1 MIRGGS
7 SFENDEHTSL
17 VQRQPSAETV
27 SPPLQAL
34 VRFWW
39 IVAAGLVAAILV
51 ALVVAGRQPSAVYT
65 ASENV
70 LVTSPSAPYLRTV
83 QTGTGPAAKTKQPAA
98 GTTTAVDTL
107 SLVNAANL
115 YPLLIQS
122 DAIARLRESLY
133 GPAPGTLSAVA
144 LASSTNTFGVYHPS
158 PLPVITVKATA
169 HRPAA
174 AEKLAVDTV
183 KAFGVWIL
191 GQQKAAAIPENQRIA
206 IERLGVRVHSTGG
219 SSSGLPLFAGL
230 VVLLGFCGLA
240 VVADRLRP
248 RRAAAVEES
257 APARPHRHVA

>member
-1 MIRGGS
+1 M
-7 SFENDEHTSL
+7 
-17 VQRQPSAETV
+17 
-27 SPPLQAL
+27 SPTLHAL

-39 IVAAGLVAAILV
+39 IVAAGVVAAILV
-51 ALVVAGRQPSAVYT
+51 ALVVAGRQPSALYT

-83 QTGTGPAAKTKQPAA
+83 QTGRPAPAPAAKTKQPA
-98 GTTTAVDTL
+98 TTVTTSTDTQ

-133 GPAPGTLSAVA
+133 GPAPGTLTADA
-144 LASSTNTFGVYHPS
+144 LASSTNTYGVYHPS
-158 PLPVITVKATA
+158 PLPVITVKAAA
-169 HRPAA
+169 HRSAA
-174 AEKLAVDTV
+174 AAKLAVDTV
-183 KAFGVWIL
+183 KAFSVWIRR
-191 GQQKAAAIPENQRIA
+191 QQQASGIPASQRIA
-206 IERLGVRVHSTGG
+206 IQRLGVRVRSSGG

-248 RRAAAVEES
+248 PRSAVPVEES

>member
-1 MIRGGS
+1 M
-7 SFENDEHTSL
+7 
-17 VQRQPSAETV
+17 
-27 SPPLQAL
+27 SPILHAL

-39 IVAAGLVAAILV
+39 IVAAGLVAAVLV
-51 ALVVAGRQPSAVYT
+51 AVAVVAQQPSPLYT

-83 QTGTGPAAKTKQPAA
+83 PSATKTKQPATSAA
-98 GTTTAVDTL
+98 GTIDTQ

-115 YPLLIQS
+115 YPQLIQS
-122 DAIARLRESLY
+122 DATARLRESLY

-158 PLPVITVKATA
+158 PLPVITVKASSHT
-169 HRPAA
+169 PAA
-174 AEKLAVDTV
+174 AEKLSVDTV
-183 KAFGVWIL
+183 KAFSIWIL
-191 GQQKAAAIPENQRIA
+191 GQQKASGIPPSQRIA
-206 IERLGVRVHSTGG
+206 IDRLGVRVRSSGG
-219 SSSGLPLFAGL
+219 RSAGLPLFAGL

-248 RRAAAVEES
+248 RPAAAAEDS

>member
-1 MIRGGS
+1 M
-7 SFENDEHTSL
+7 
-17 VQRQPSAETV
+17 
-27 SPPLQAL
+27 SPTLQAL
-34 VRFWW
+34 ARFWW
-39 IVAAGLVAAILV
+39 IVALGLVAGV
-51 ALVVAGRQPSAVYT
+51 AAAVIVVERQPSAVYT

-70 LVTSPSAPYLRTV
+70 LVTSAAAPYLRTV
-83 QTGTGPAAKTKQPAA
+83 QTGQAAQTPAAKTKTKTPV
-98 GTTTAVDTL
+98 TSSTSPTDTQ

-133 GPAPGTLSAVA
+133 GPAPGTLSATA
-144 LASSTNTFGVYHPS
+144 LASSTNTYGVYHPS
-158 PLPVITVKATA
+158 PLPVITVKAGA

-183 KAFGVWIL
+183 KAFSVWIRR
-191 GQQKAAAIPENQRIA
+191 QQNAAAIPATQRIA
-206 IERLGVRVHSTGG
+206 IERLGVTVRSSGG
-219 SSSGLPLFAGL
+219 SSAGLPLFAGL

-248 RRAAAVEES
+248 RRSAAVEES